1 MAKATKIYKGMVDR
15 ANKGD
20 SKITYGL
27 NGSAHS
33 FYKKANN
40 TIAGTDLKTNDI
52 SSNLINESLHN
63 GVPSKEVAS
72 NLFTS
77 FSKFGYLDPYNR
89 MPNTKEV
96 LFFTRPDLHI
106 VDTVTGKLQPELEG
120 VPFFMDA
127 MEKNKDSIIDLQRS
141 LTRHTNNNNFMIS
154 LHNRVKDTLEL
165 PDINSS
171 DIDIPTNMH
180 GNNYEY
186 RGSSEASDDGHTF
199 SLEFED
205 TKDLDIYMLFKIYD
219 EYERLKRL
227 GRVTPRIKYIFNKIL
242 HDQISIYKFVLLDD
256 FKTISHYSKYIGCFP
271 TSLPR
276 SVFNSNDFSS
286 SGLSLSINWKCAF
299 IEDMNPL
306 ILSDFNLAMSNY
318 KLADIINPNLM
329 PAVSP
334 DQAHINREWA
344 SGAYI
349 TEYTY
354 DEGNGKTVY
363 QLNWVE

>member
-1 MAKATKIYKGMVDR
+1 MAKRATKIYSDMVDR

-20 SKITYGL
+20 KKIAYGV
-27 NGSAHS
+27 NGSEHS
-33 FYKKANN
+33 LYKKANN
-40 TIAGTDLKTNDI
+40 TIAGTDLHTNDI
-52 SSNLINESLHN
+52 SHNLIKTTLHN
-63 GVPSKEVAS
+63 GLPSKKVAS

-106 VDTVTGKLQPELEG
+106 ISKHTGKLQPELSQI
-120 VPFFMDA
+120 PFFMDA
-127 MEKNKDSIIDLQRS
+127 YEKHKDSIIDLQRS
-141 LTRHTNNNNFMIS
+141 IERPTNNNNFMVS

-227 GRVTPRIKYIFNKIL
+227 GRVTPFIKYIFNKVL

-276 SVFNSNDFSS
+276 SVFNTNDFSS
-286 SGLSLSINWKCAF
+286 TGLSLSINWKCAF

-306 ILSDFNLAMSNY
+306 ILSDFNLAMSKY
-318 KLADIINPNLM
+318 KPKDPKNPKFM
-329 PAVSP
+329 PTESP
-334 DQAHINREWA
+334 DLAHINRKWA

-349 TEYTY
+349 TEFTY
-354 DEGNGKTVY
+354 GDNGKTVY